1 MGIEVSTQSSLTP
14 PWWVTGVPTYNL
26 ARVCRWVRVWT
37 LSLCKWVGM
46 WTVFSVMFDWGRAL
60 LSKTLLSYSLPLSCS
75 FDYKEKA
82 FVGLFYVY
90 NHWHFQVSNFFSPKS
105 EIQKAKGK
113 KILQNS
119 PTCHSVDPKDS
130 SPSAFFL
137 SFWIIFNIL
146 LWEKIFIYF
155 LMIYIMTR
163 CKTIL
168 YFICYIL
175 HVFIF
180 ILGFVAVYWEEEGKY
195 I

>member
-130 SPSAFFL
+130 SPSAFYLSELSLIYSYEKKYLYIFL
-137 SFWIIFNIL
+137 WYIL
-146 LWEKIFIYF
+146 WQDVRQY
-155 LMIYIMTR
+155 Y
-163 CKTIL
+163 IL
-168 YFICYIL
+168 YAIYYMYLFS
-175 HVFIF
+175 F
-180 ILGFVAVYWEEEGKY
+180 
-195 I
+195 